1 MSAGANPSGL
11 LIVDKPAGWTSHDV
25 VGKVRRLAGTRRV
38 GHAGTLDPM
47 ATGVLVVLVGRAT
60 RAAQFAEAQAKTYS
74 AHIRF
79 GMTTDTLDTEGNT
92 LTSSG
97 IVPQLAD
104 IEAVLSRFR
113 GKIEQ
118 LPPMYSAIKIGGRK
132 LYEIARAGGE
142 VERKPRQVNI
152 TRLECTGPLPDGDF
166 ALEVECSK
174 GTYIRSLCADIGE
187 ALGCGACMSALRRV
201 SSGEFRVEDALTLE
215 EIERRGAAE
224 CLLPVDS
231 LFVGRP
237 IVLIKDER
245 TEKAL
250 RNGADVK
257 LDVGFEGECRVY
269 SQNREFL
276 LFGAVKDGVLHTIK
290 SFFEV

>member
-1 MSAGANPSGL
+1 MPGTVSGL

-25 VGKVRRLAGTRRV
+25 VGKVRRLAGMRRV

-47 ATGVLVVLVGRAT
+47 ATGVLVVLLGRAT
-60 RAAQFAEAQAKTYS
+60 RAAEYAEAQVKGYS

-79 GMTTDTLDTEGNT
+79 GVTTDTLDTEGNV
-92 LTSSG
+92 TSASG
-97 IVPQLAD
+97 VVPGREE
-104 IEAVLSRFR
+104 IEAVLPRFR
-113 GKIEQ
+113 GQIEQ
-118 LPPMYSAIKIGGRK
+118 IPPMYSAIKIGGRK

-142 VERKPRQVNI
+142 VERKPRKVNI

-166 ALEVECSK
+166 VLEVECSK

-201 SSGEFRVEDALTLE
+201 SSGEFRVEDALSLE
-215 EIERRGAAE
+215 EIERRGASA
-224 CLLPVDS
+224 CLLPVDA

-237 IVLIKDER
+237 ILLIKDAR

-257 LDVGFEGECRVY
+257 VDAPFEGECRVY
-269 SQNREFL
+269 TNNREFL
-276 LFGAVKDGVLHTIK
+276 LYGAVKDGVLHTIK